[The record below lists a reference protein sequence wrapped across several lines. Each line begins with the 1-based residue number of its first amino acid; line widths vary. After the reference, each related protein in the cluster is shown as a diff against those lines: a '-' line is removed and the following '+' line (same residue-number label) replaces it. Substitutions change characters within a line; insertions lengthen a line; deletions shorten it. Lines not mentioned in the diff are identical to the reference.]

1 MSSQSLQALWEASAG
16 QPFAPAVSKDQ
27 QFSIAFFLLLAAF
40 LLSSLFGL
48 SAFHALN
55 VHHISHTN
63 MCSDLSLKNIPLFA
77 VPASF
82 AFGYASVPI
91 IEIAAVLI

>member
-40 LLSSLFGL
+40 LLSSFFGL
-48 SAFHALN
+48 SGFN
-55 VHHISHTN
+55 GVDMHITN
-63 MCSDLSLKNIPLFA
+63 PDM
-77 VPASF
+77 
-82 AFGYASVPI
+82 
-91 IEIAAVLI
+91 

>member
-16 QPFAPAVSKDQ
+16 QPFEPAVSKDQ

-48 SAFHALN
+48 N
-55 VHHISHTN
+55 
-63 MCSDLSLKNIPLFA
+63 LSLKNIPLYA

-82 AFGYASVPI
+82 AFGFG
-91 IEIAAVLI
+91 AVYMICAVGVYV